1 MPETHDSPRLL
12 TARQAA
18 DIAKVDV
25 STLRTWIRQENL
37 RAVQRKPQILV
48 DREDLDQFL
57 RQRMPPAP
65 ALPPEHEPL
74 MDDEGGTPRQLTA
87 RKAAAIAKVHPK
99 TILKWVS
106 RGNLRAVQRKPQ
118 TLIDREVLD
127 QFLHDRNP
135 PAQAASPEIEVAT
148 GTAPYDDQPGD
159 LAQGRSAEADEER
172 QGAEGGQDPARL
184 LTRKEAAAIAG
195 IHRSTIGRWAR
206 TKKIQTTTDGLIPS
220 SELQRLGYLGSD
232 DTHREEQLEL
242 IAVAPRPAP
251 AVSSRPSDS
260 IALLLQERDA
270 LRRERDYLLHALDDA
285 RDREHR
291 QTALLQGELNA
302 ARDRELRLLR
312 MLEAERL
319 PAPTGRRRN
328 PREDSLPPPTPTPSP
343 HSLSAQVLEYLEA
356 QQRPRYAREVQQA
369 LGLSTSPA
377 RTLRHLVNRGK
388 ARRLKPGLYA
398 ALSVPGYI
406 PPGRVQEP
414 APDTRLGQVL
424 AYVRTATQ
432 AGRSVLGW
440 QIQEALG
447 LPERPHREL
456 SKLRAQGFILRVRD
470 GVYMARRPEDET
482 QGTSDHGES

>member
-1 MPETHDSPRLL
+1 MPETHDAPRLL
-12 TARQAA
+12 TARQ
-18 DIAKVDV
+18 
-25 STLRTWIRQENL
+25 
-37 RAVQRKPQILV
+37 
-48 DREDLDQFL
+48 
-57 RQRMPPAP
+57 
-65 ALPPEHEPL
+65 
-74 MDDEGGTPRQLTA
+74 
-87 RKAAAIAKVHPK
+87 AAAIAKVHPK

-270 LRRERDYLLHALDDA
+270 LRRERDYLLRALDDA

-456 SKLRAQGFILRVRD
+456 SKLLAQGFILRVRP
-470 GVYMARRPEDET
+470 GVYLARRPEDGT
-482 QGTSDHGES
+482 QAPSDDGES